1 MGLRT
6 ISDHIVDIC
15 QNAVESGAK
24 TIELTINEKPKETL
38 VIEIKDDGRGIDKE
52 KLDDIIDPFYTEKNK
67 KIKFGLGLPM
77 LKFAAES
84 TGGTFKIKSKKDKGT
99 TVKAFFNINNIDCQ
113 PLGNLAQALFTI
125 LTMSEKTSWN
135 INRVFG
141 DSGYSFSSTELRKKL
156 GDDYTSSPSK
166 MKLLYDI
173 LVSAEASIGG
183 SEYA

>member
-24 TIELTINEKPKETL
+24 TIELTIKEKPEESL
-38 VIEIKDDGRGIDKE
+38 IIEIKDDGRGIDKE
-52 KLDDIIDPFYTEKNK
+52 KLNDIIDPFYTEKNK

-77 LKFAAES
+77 LKFAAEN
-84 TGGTFKIKSKKDKGT
+84 TGGTFAITSEKDKGT
-99 TVKAFFNINNIDCQ
+99 TVNALFNLNNIDCQ

-125 LTMSEKTSWN
+125 LTMTEKTSWV
-135 INRVFG
+135 ISRVFG
-141 DSGYSFSSTELRKKL
+141 DNGYSFSSKELKKKL
-156 GDDYTSSPSK
+156 GNDYTSNPSK

-173 LVSAEASIGG
+173 LVSAE
-183 SEYA
+183 E

>member
-24 TIELTINEKPKETL
+24 KIKLIINEVPNETL
-38 VIEIKDDGRGIDKE
+38 SIEIKDDGRGIDKE
-52 KLDDIIDPFYTEKNK
+52 KLPEIIDPFYTEKNK
-67 KIKFGLGLPM
+67 KVKFGLGLPM

-84 TGGTFKIKSKKDKGT
+84 TGGTFSIKSKKDNGT
-99 TVKAFFNINNIDCQ
+99 TVKAFFRLSSIDCQ

-125 LTMSEKTSWN
+125 LTMSENTSWF
-135 INRVFG
+135 INRIFG
-141 DSGYSFSSTELRKKL
+141 DNGYCFSSEELTNKL
-156 GDDYTSSPSK
+156 GNDYTCNPSK

-173 LVSAEASIGG
+173 LVSAEESMGG